1 MPVLKSAKKAL
12 RRDRRRAVINKKI
25 KDKIKEILKQ
35 ARQNQN
41 KKNLDLA
48 FKILDR
54 AAKKKVI
61 HQNKASRLKSRL
73 AKLQE
78 KVKPKSTSKSQ
89 VSKKS

>member
-1 MPVLKSAKKAL
+1 MPVLQSSKKAL
-12 RRDRRRAVINKKI
+12 RRDRRRAVINKEIKI
-25 KDKIKEILKQ
+25 KIKEILKST
-35 ARQNQN
+35 RQNPN

-73 AKLQE
+73 AKLL
-78 KVKPKSTSKSQ
+78 KT
-89 VSKKS
+89 KKD